1 MSAMDWDKLRIF
13 HAVAAAG
20 SFTHAGE
27 KLNLSQ
33 SAVSRQI
40 SALEESVRAPL
51 FHRHA
56 RGLILTEQGEL
67 LFNTV
72 RDVFDKLAL
81 VEAQLAETKERPS
94 GLLRVTT
101 TVAFGSVWL
110 APRLRDFVEQY
121 PDMQI
126 SMRVDDREL
135 DLGMREADCAI
146 RMHPPRQADLIQRHL
161 LSVHVHVFA
170 SEAYL
175 AKHGAPKNAAD
186 LDRHRLI
193 VYGDD
198 PNPPFPNVNWLLEVG
213 ASGGKKRTPTLMVN
227 NISAILRAVENG
239 IGIAAFPDY
248 IAQQST
254 NIVQILPALEGP
266 TYEAYFV
273 YPEELRS
280 SKRIA
285 VFRDYLVQKVAESQ
299 F

>member
-72 RDVFDKLAL
+72 RDVFDKLAF
-81 VEAQLAETKERPS
+81 VESQLAETKERPS

-110 APRLRDFVEQY
+110 APRLRDFADAY
-121 PDMQI
+121 PDVQV
-126 SMRVDDREL
+126 SVRVDDREL

-170 SEAYL
+170 SPEYM
-175 AKHGAPKNAAD
+175 KKFGAPKTAAD
-186 LDRHRLI
+186 LDKHRII

-213 ASGGKKRTPTLMVN
+213 TSGGKKRTPTLMVN

-248 IAQQST
+248 IAQQSDK
-254 NIVQILPALEGP
+254 IQQVLPELEGP

>member
-72 RDVFDKLAL
+72 RDVFDKLAF
-81 VEAQLAETKERPS
+81 VESQLAETKERPS

-110 APRLRDFVEQY
+110 APRLRDFADAY
-121 PDMQI
+121 PDVQV
-126 SMRVDDREL
+126 SVRVDDREL

-170 SEAYL
+170 SPEYI
-175 AKHGAPKNAAD
+175 KKFGAPKNAAD
-186 LDRHRLI
+186 LDKHRII

-198 PNPPFPNVNWLLEVG
+198 PTPPFPNVNWLLEVG
-213 ASGGKKRTPTLMVN
+213 TSGGKKRTPTLMVN

-254 NIVQILPALEGP
+254 KIQQVLPELEGP